1 MARSNSAG
9 SFTSRIACL
18 CWLTSPGQSLPLN
31 WGSKY
36 CFSTTRQVLANIFS
50 RSSRESCIV
59 STFVKWNLASPLADD
74 LKRGPVVRSGLI
86 TVFLKNIEFCAI
98 QSGSV
103 IHALGKMAVEP
114 FHERGREAVIGW
126 PQRPSLRPS
135 GTLPPDC
142 QPPLRP
148 RSCRSPCHRRRGS
161 PVPPSAKAREFLLPA
176 TGRRPWIV
184 AHRPGAVLIGPAP
197 AGSPPHAP
205 QNAELR
211 NRRAVPISN
220 SLPWLAGRPKRR
232 CLGRWCGPLLEFLR
246 RRRVAD
252 RCSGC

>member
-126 PQRPSLRPS
+126 PQAGHNVLRSGHQERSHQTVNPLFALELADPRVTGERITSSALSESARISLA
-135 GTLPPDC
+135 
-142 QPPLRP
+142 
-148 RSCRSPCHRRRGS
+148 CHR
-161 PVPPSAKAREFLLPA
+161 P
-176 TGRRPWIV
+176 
-184 AHRPGAVLIGPAP
+184 
-197 AGSPPHAP
+197 
-205 QNAELR
+205 
-211 NRRAVPISN
+211 
-220 SLPWLAGRPKRR
+220 
-232 CLGRWCGPLLEFLR
+232 
-246 RRRVAD
+246 
-252 RCSGC
+252 